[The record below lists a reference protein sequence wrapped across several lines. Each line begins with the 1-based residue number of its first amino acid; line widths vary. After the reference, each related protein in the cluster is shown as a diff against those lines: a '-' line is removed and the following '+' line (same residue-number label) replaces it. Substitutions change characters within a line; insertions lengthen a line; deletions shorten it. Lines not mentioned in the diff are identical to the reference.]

1 MAEICS
7 LQSFEKHRII
17 ANLLMSFRTFE
28 SHLDTSSVIFA
39 HVQCTYYVCTAAWS
53 VVSTFM
59 SKEQKGKIMMVGKK
73 DIGKYLSDDVRSNW
87 PHMV

>member
-1 MAEICS
+1 MNFFDHSYLKKDFLEKKNRFIICVFS
-7 LQSFEKHRII
+7 
-17 ANLLMSFRTFE
+17 
-28 SHLDTSSVIFA
+28 
-39 HVQCTYYVCTAAWS
+39 AAVWS

-73 DIGKYLSDDVRSNW
+73 DIGKYLSDDVRANW